1 MTREGKGAWGGR
13 RHRQAVNG
21 VAGFSRKSSPAPS
34 YRLWRSRLTGKA
46 LKVALVACMR
56 KLLTILNAVMK
67 YQCTWRLAV
76 AATA

>member
-1 MTREGKGAWGGR
+1 
-13 RHRQAVNG
+13 
-21 VAGFSRKSSPAPS
+21 
-34 YRLWRSRLTGKA
+34 
-46 LKVALVACMR
+46 MR

>member
-1 MTREGKGAWGGR
+1 MAREGKEVWGGR
-13 RHRQAVNG
+13 RHRQAVYG
-21 VAGFSRKSSPAPS
+21 MAGFSQKSSPAPF

>member
-1 MTREGKGAWGGR
+1 MAREGKEVWGGR
-13 RHRQAVNG
+13 RHRQAVYG
-21 VAGFSRKSSPAPS
+21 MAGFYPKSSLAPF